1 MAMKKFS
8 SILLA
13 LSILLCF
20 TITGCSNESAS
31 SVINEVLPENI
42 TSIEMSGFYNGGELE
57 PWELTQTEID
67 ELRTWINQL
76 SLEHKTYAEGKTPN
90 RVWNGGTSYGFN
102 VNDGEVSFAW
112 ANIDKAYIV
121 YDGEW
126 YEVMNPSTP
135 PLDLAV

>member
-1 MAMKKFS
+1 MGKFS
-8 SILLA
+8 SFLLA
-13 LSILLCF
+13 ILLCF
-20 TITGCSNESAS
+20 TITGCSNENAS
-31 SVINEVLPENI
+31 SVIREVLPENI

-57 PWELTQTEID
+57 PRELTQAEID

-76 SLEHKTYAEGKTPN
+76 SLKHRTYAEGKTPN

-112 ANIDKAYIV
+112 ANIDRAYIQ

-126 YEVMNPSTP
+126 YEIMNTSAP
-135 PLDLAV
+135 PLDLAG

>member
-20 TITGCSNESAS
+20 TITGCSNESTS
-31 SVINEVLPENI
+31 SVIDDVLPENI

-67 ELRTWINQL
+67 ELRTWMNQL
-76 SLEHKTYAEGKTPN
+76 SLEHKTYAKGETPN
-90 RVWNGGTSYGFN
+90 RVWNGGTSYEFN
-102 VNDGEVSFAW
+102 VNNGEVFFAW
-112 ANIDKAYIV
+112 VNIDRAYIV

-126 YEVMNPSTP
+126 YEIMNTSTS
-135 PLDLAV
+135 PLDLAD